1 MRTPIALAITTAALL
16 AAGTVVAQAH
26 QPDPW
31 AGCERTERTF
41 RVADAPD
48 GSLRT
53 LTIVT
58 RTCPDGREL
67 VVRRLATL
75 PDGTGPSGPEP
86 SWRSR

>member
-1 MRTPIALAITTAALL
+1 MRTPVALAVTTASLVL
-16 AAGTVVAQAH
+16 AGTVVAQAH
-26 QPDPW
+26 QPNPW
-31 AGCERTERTF
+31 AGCERTVKHFRTPP
-41 RVADAPD
+41 APD